1 MATRIN
7 KIFRIIIPGLII
19 LGAIG
24 VFASLQATAPA
35 VESKPNE
42 EKVWPVSTINMA
54 VADIRPVIREFGTV
68 VAGNQADLRPLVA
81 GRVVAVGNNYFE
93 GAVIKKG
100 ETLVS
105 IDPFDYQVEVADR
118 KAALSESRTRI
129 SETKAELASESSL
142 LSISKS
148 QLALRERDLNRR
160 RKLFKQ
166 GSTSRKSLDDGQIAF
181 NDAAKA
187 VALGKQK
194 IQRLKNRLDQYQ
206 ASASRARSA
215 LKLSERNLQETKL
228 EAPFNGFL
236 ANAEVSVGQ
245 FVGNTDR
252 LARLIE
258 SDRLEVRFKISE
270 RDFGNL
276 LVVKKGALSDT
287 SVFSSE
293 LIGKNIAVRWRVG
306 ERSLDFDAVIE
317 RLGAEIDASSGGVD
331 IYARLLNVDMNTP
344 IRPGAFVE
352 VVIPAQ
358 LHKAVI
364 RIPGSALVNENHV
377 YFVEAGR
384 LEYKSVNVVRRG
396 GDWVLIRG
404 SELEGHKLVTRPFPE
419 MAKGLKV
426 DPR

>member
-1 MATRIN
+1 MATRVN
-7 KIFRIIIPGLII
+7 KIFKIVLPGLII
-19 LGAIG
+19 IGAIG

-54 VADIRPVIREFGTV
+54 LADIRPVIREFGTV

-105 IDPFDYQVEVADR
+105 IDPFDYRLEVADR
-118 KAALSESRTRI
+118 KAALSESLIRI
-129 SETKAELASESSL
+129 SETNAELASESSL
-142 LSISKS
+142 LSISES
-148 QLALRERDLNRR
+148 QLALRETDLNRR
-160 RKLFKQ
+160 RELFKQ
-166 GSTSRKSLDDGQIAF
+166 GSTSRKSLDNGQIEF
-181 NDAAKA
+181 NNAATA

-215 LKLSERNLQETKL
+215 LKLSERNLQETNL

-270 RDFGNL
+270 RDTNL
-276 LVVKKGALSDT
+276 ILNAIKGRGRPS
-287 SVFSSE
+287 
-293 LIGKNIAVRWRVG
+293 
-306 ERSLDFDAVIE
+306 AVI
-317 RLGAEIDASSGGVD
+317 
-331 IYARLLNVDMNTP
+331 
-344 IRPGAFVE
+344 
-352 VVIPAQ
+352 
-358 LHKAVI
+358 
-364 RIPGSALVNENHV
+364 
-377 YFVEAGR
+377 
-384 LEYKSVNVVRRG
+384 
-396 GDWVLIRG
+396 
-404 SELEGHKLVTRPFPE
+404 
-419 MAKGLKV
+419 
-426 DPR
+426 